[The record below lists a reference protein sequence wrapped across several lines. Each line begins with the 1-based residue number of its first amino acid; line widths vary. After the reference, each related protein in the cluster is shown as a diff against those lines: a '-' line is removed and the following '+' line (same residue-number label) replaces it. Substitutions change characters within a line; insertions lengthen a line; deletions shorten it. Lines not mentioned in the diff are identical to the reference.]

1 MFSDAPAQQSVWEQM
16 PRATVSEPE
25 PEPEPA
31 VEPSPPAL
39 KPQLVARQR
48 PVPQSPARNPHSI
61 IRTLPSANGPMP
73 RPAL

>member
-31 VEPSPPAL
+31 VEPSPPSIETATGAT
-39 KPQLVARQR
+39 ARR
-48 PVPQSPARNPHSI
+48 FRRHGRNPHSI
-61 IRTLPSANGPMP
+61 IRALPSANAPTP
-73 RPAL
+73 RRAR